1 MSERIGKLMVVVLTV
16 VLAVGGLFI
25 NMLSVSAVTETPVQE
40 TTVQTAAYEPYRT
53 EFPQEKITQE
63 SEVTAEP
70 TKEERKPIGY
80 AVIQVSALNVR
91 NSNHGNI
98 ITTVPKNEQYN
109 VYEELDGLYGILL
122 PDGRY
127 GYIFGK
133 YADYYD
139 TEGNLIAQAE
149 LPKPTPAPTPVPT
162 PAPTQTSVTSVTQPT
177 PVLPQLPISLDQMT
191 NEQLADYVI
200 SQCITS
206 EMDAFQMAAA
216 VDAYLCAH
224 MEYNYNY
231 YTIKDAIA
239 NNRGRCQG
247 YANAFKCI
255 MERLGIPTV
264 YVRGT
269 ANGGNHAWNR
279 SEINGVYYYTDVCWN
294 DEGSNSTKKYL
305 LVSYEEIS
313 KDHLER
319 QVLAGYNE

>member
-1 MSERIGKLMVVVLTV
+1 MSERIGKLIVIVLTV
-16 VLAVGGLFI
+16 VLMVSGLFNNI
-25 NMLSVSAVTETPVQE
+25 PSVEAVTEPPGKEKQ
-40 TTVQTAAYEPYRT
+40 VQTSAYEPHRT
-53 EFPQEKITQE
+53 ELPQRQTAQE
-63 SEVTAEP
+63 PETTEEP
-70 TKEERKPIGY
+70 VKEERKPVGY
-80 AVIQVSALNVR
+80 AVIQVSTLNVR

-98 ITTVPKNEQYN
+98 ITTVPKNEQYD

-139 TEGNLIAQAE
+139 TEGNLISKADP
-149 LPKPTPAPTPVPT
+149 PKPTPAPTPVPT
-162 PAPTQTSVTSVTQPT
+162 PVPPQTSTTPVTQPT
-177 PVLPQLPISLDQMT
+177 PAPVSLQEMT

-206 EMDAFQMAAA
+206 DMDAFQMAEA

-224 MEYNYNY
+224 MEYDINY

-294 DEGSNSTKKYL
+294 DEGSNSTKRYL
-305 LVSYEEIS
+305 LISYEEMS
-313 KDHLER
+313 KEHYER

>member
-1 MSERIGKLMVVVLTV
+1 MNERIGKLMVVVLTV
-16 VLAVGGLFI
+16 VLAVGGLFN
-25 NMLSVSAVTETPVQE
+25 NMLSVSAVTEAPVQE
-40 TTVQTAAYEPYRT
+40 TTVQTSVYEPYRT
-53 EFPQEKITQE
+53 ELPQTQTTQE
-63 SEVTAEP
+63 PEVTAEP
-70 TKEERKPIGY
+70 IKEERKPIGY

-149 LPKPTPAPTPVPT
+149 LPKPTLAPTPVPT
-162 PAPTQTSVTSVTQPT
+162 PVPMQQP
-177 PVLPQLPISLDQMT
+177 VSLDQMT

-206 EMDAFQMAAA
+206 EMDAFQMAVA

-224 MEYNYNY
+224 MEYNINY

-319 QVLAGYNE
+319 QVLAGYNQ